1 MKRYLLLLGMA
12 GLVAALAAGCASPSP
27 TPTVPPT
34 REPTATPAA
43 VAPTQAPATEEAPP
57 GGPEVAL
64 EQAERPTE
72 DVLAT
77 VNEEPIGWAE
87 YEPELVRTLYMV
99 SLQYA
104 VDWND
109 ESNLVFLPTLQEEVL
124 RQVAARTLMRQ
135 LAAREGVTTDAEALQ
150 AAVEEQQAN
159 ILGSGM
165 YASWEEF
172 LEKNGLTEAYFRR
185 LVEDSL
191 LVQSLE
197 EKLAP
202 EREVEQ
208 AHVRH
213 ILVETEEQAQEVVEK
228 LRAGEDFAALA
239 AEYSTDPG
247 SKDQGG
253 DLGWFPR
260 GVMVQEFEEAAFSL
274 PVGQVSDPVQTSFG
288 YHVMEVLERGM
299 RELDEQAWAQAKE
312 QAFLD
317 WFTEEHQKAE
327 IVYLVHFVPEAEL
340 TPEAPA
346 TPAE

>member
-1 MKRYLLLLGMA
+1 
-12 GLVAALAAGCASPSP
+12 
-27 TPTVPPT
+27 
-34 REPTATPAA
+34 
-43 VAPTQAPATEEAPP
+43 
-57 GGPEVAL
+57 
-64 EQAERPTE
+64 
-72 DVLAT
+72 
-77 VNEEPIGWAE
+77 
-87 YEPELVRTLYMV
+87 
-99 SLQYA
+99 
-104 VDWND
+104 
-109 ESNLVFLPTLQEEVL
+109 
-124 RQVAARTLMRQ
+124 
-135 LAAREGVTTDAEALQ
+135 
-150 AAVEEQQAN
+150 
-159 ILGSGM
+159 M